1 MEDKISMS
9 DLEGKRV
16 AVLVES
22 EYIPEEIAA
31 YQRVFPERGA
41 TVDLITRLWG
51 NAEVTFVSDVDKLG
65 KPLETLTVD
74 MDLDS
79 VKVEDYDAVI
89 MCANYVSVRLR
100 YFEPPEDGNTDWAAL
115 VRSAP
120 AVKFFARAMATPTI
134 VKGALC
140 HGLWILTPNPELL
153 KGRRV
158 TCHRVV
164 LADVLNAGAI
174 YDPAPVVTDGDL
186 VTGDSG
192 ANVLP
197 FIDAICQR
205 LVTA

>member
-1 MEDKISMS
+1 MS
-9 DLEGKRV
+9 DLDGKRV

-41 TVDLITRLWG
+41 TVDLVSRLWG
-51 NAEVTFVSDVDKLG
+51 NSEVTFVSDVDKLD
-65 KPLETLTVD
+65 KALETLTVNI
-74 MDLDS
+74 DLES
-79 VKVEDYDAVI
+79 VNVEDYDAVI

-100 YFEPPEDGNTDWAAL
+100 YFVPPDNSSTDWTEL

-120 AVKFFARAMATPTI
+120 AVQFFARAMATPTI

-140 HGLWILTPNPELL
+140 HGLWIVTPNPDLL

-164 LADVLNAGAI
+164 LADILNAGAV
-174 YDPAPVVTDGDL
+174 YDPAPVVTDADL

-197 FIDAICQR
+197 FIDAICEK
-205 LVTA
+205 LAAAP

>member
-1 MEDKISMS
+1 MS
-9 DLEGKRV
+9 DLDGKRV

-41 TVDLITRLWG
+41 TVDLVSRLWG
-51 NAEVTFVSDVDKLG
+51 NSEVTFVSDVDKLG
-65 KPLETLTVD
+65 KALETLTVNI
-74 MDLDS
+74 DLDS
-79 VKVEDYDAVI
+79 VNVEDYDAVI

-100 YFEPPEDGNTDWAAL
+100 YFVPPDNSSTDWAEL

-120 AVKFFARAMATPTI
+120 AVQFFARAMATPTI

-140 HGLWILTPNPELL
+140 HGLWIVTPNPDLL

-164 LADVLNAGAI
+164 LADILNAGAV
-174 YDPAPVVTDGDL
+174 YDPAPVVTDADL

-197 FIDAICQR
+197 FIDAICEK
-205 LVTA
+205 LVSE

>member
-1 MEDKISMS
+1 MS
-9 DLEGKRV
+9 DLDGKRV

-41 TVDLITRLWG
+41 TVDLVSRLWG
-51 NAEVTFVSDVDKLG
+51 NSEVTFVSDVDKLG
-65 KPLETLTVD
+65 KALETLTVNI
-74 MDLDS
+74 DLDS
-79 VKVEDYDAVI
+79 VNVEDYDAVI

-100 YFEPPEDGNTDWAAL
+100 YFVPPDNSSTDWAEL

-120 AVKFFARAMATPTI
+120 AVQFFARAMATPTI

-140 HGLWILTPNPELL
+140 HGLWIVTPNPDLL

-164 LADVLNAGAI
+164 LADILNAGAV
-174 YDPAPVVTDGDL
+174 YDPAPVVTDADL

-197 FIDAICQR
+197 FIDAICEK
-205 LVTA
+205 LVSAT

>member
-1 MEDKISMS
+1 MLGRMN

-41 TVDLITRLWG
+41 SVDLITRLWG
-51 NAEVTFVSDVDKLG
+51 NAEVTFVSDVDKLE
-65 KPLETLTVD
+65 KPLETLTVNI
-74 MDLDS
+74 DLES
-79 VKVEDYDAVI
+79 VDVEDYDAVI

-100 YFEPPEDGNTDWAAL
+100 YFVPPDDSGDDWAQL

-120 AVKFFARAMATPTI
+120 AVKFFAQAMTTPTI

-140 HGLWILTPNPELL
+140 HGLWIVTPNPDLL

-164 LADVLNAGAI
+164 LADILNAGAI

-197 FIDAICQR
+197 FIDAICER
-205 LVTA
+205 LLLA

>member
-1 MEDKISMS
+1 MS
-9 DLEGKRV
+9 DLDGKRV

-41 TVDLITRLWG
+41 TVDLVSRLWG
-51 NAEVTFVSDVDKLG
+51 NSEVTFVSDVDKLG
-65 KPLETLTVD
+65 KALETLTVNI
-74 MDLDS
+74 DLDS
-79 VKVEDYDAVI
+79 VNVEDYDAVI

-100 YFEPPEDGNTDWAAL
+100 YFVPPDNSSIDWAEL

-120 AVKFFARAMATPTI
+120 AVQFFARAMATPTI

-140 HGLWILTPNPELL
+140 HGLWIVTPNPDLL

-164 LADVLNAGAI
+164 LADILNAGAV
-174 YDPAPVVTDGDL
+174 YDPAPVVTDADL

-197 FIDAICQR
+197 FIDAICEK
-205 LVTA
+205 LVSE

>member
-1 MEDKISMS
+1 MS
-9 DLEGKRV
+9 DLDGKRV

-41 TVDLITRLWG
+41 TVDLVSRLWG
-51 NAEVTFVSDVDKLG
+51 NSEVTFVSDVDKLG
-65 KPLETLTVD
+65 KALETLTVNI
-74 MDLDS
+74 DLDS
-79 VKVEDYDAVI
+79 VNVEDYDAVI

-100 YFEPPEDGNTDWAAL
+100 YFVPPDNSSTDWAEL

-120 AVKFFARAMATPTI
+120 AVQFFARAMAAPTI

-140 HGLWILTPNPELL
+140 HGLWIVTPNPDLL

-164 LADVLNAGAI
+164 LADILNAGAV
-174 YDPAPVVTDGDL
+174 YDPAPVVTDADL

-197 FIDAICQR
+197 FIDAICEK
-205 LVTA
+205 LVSE